1 MLLAAVLLLAL
12 WGLGDLAFVTIGAE
26 NNYATQADAII
37 VLGCNVYQD
46 NGPSPCIRARA
57 GHAADLY
64 HQGLAPRVIVTGG
77 PTKQGPVEATVL
89 ARVLMERGVPS
100 GDIIREEQALNT
112 IQNIRNSQAI
122 MREHSWS
129 TAILVTEP
137 FHINRAA
144 LIARDVGLTVY
155 PSPAVDTPNWDQPA
169 VRVFNLSRDAVSLML
184 YQAKSL
190 VGVRE

>member
-1 MLLAAVLLLAL
+1 L

-26 NNYATQADAII
+26 TNYAVQADAII
-37 VLGCNVYQD
+37 VLGCNVYQA

-64 HQGLAPRVIVTGG
+64 HQGLATRVIATGG
-77 PTKQGPVEATVL
+77 PTEQGPVESAVL

-122 MREHSWS
+122 MREQGWS

-144 LIARDVGLTVY
+144 LIARDFGLTVY

-169 VRVFNLSRDAVSLML
+169 VRVFNISRDAVSLML